1 MDPQLW
7 ILTSVVLAAA
17 LLVVTLY
24 LVLRVFRPLR
34 AIAEAAR
41 RFSRGELTYRLELD
55 APPQLRAVA
64 DALNGMARQVDETIT
79 RISSQRNEVEAVF
92 GSMVEGVVVVDRQ
105 RVINSLN
112 SAAAVLF
119 GRTPAEVKRE
129 AHRGK
134 SVIEFLRNTDVDSFA
149 GQVLE
154 EQTALER
161 TVTLYRKA
169 PVYVQIHGTVLR
181 DEQGECAG
189 ALLVLN
195 DITRLKRLENMRRDF
210 VANVSHELRT
220 PITSIMGFVETLLED
235 DPGDEETRQRFL
247 GIAHGHAQ
255 RLNLIIED
263 LLSLSRLESWEGE
276 LPREDCALE
285 QIVSRTIG
293 SCEAAA
299 QRRGIA
305 IRDSYVGATRVS
317 VNENLLEQA
326 LVNLVNNAV
335 KYSNQ
340 DSVVEIVCRNDGQE
354 LQISVRDQGPGIPPA
369 DQLRVF
375 ERFYRVD
382 RARSRAMGGTGL
394 GLAIVKHIAL
404 AHNGEV
410 SVTSMEGQG
419 SVFTLCIPSPLS

>member
-1 MDPQLW
+1 MVAVLLYV
-7 ILTSVVLAAA
+7 ILRNHRSMKVIEQAA
-17 LLVVTLY
+17 LQYSRGDFSHRLPMSSRRSAGAL
-24 LVLRVFRPLR
+24 
-34 AIAEAAR
+34 AEALN
-41 RFSRGELTYRLELD
+41 SM
-55 APPQLRAVA
+55 A
-64 DALNGMARQVDETIT
+64 DQVEDTIT
-79 RISSQRNEVEAVF
+79 RISAQRNEVEAVL
-92 GSMVEGVVVVDRQ
+92 GSMVEGVVVVDRR
-105 RVINSLN
+105 RVISSLN
-112 SAAAVLF
+112 TAAAVLF
-119 GRTPAEVKRE
+119 GRTAEEVHRE
-129 AHRGK
+129 SHRGR
-134 SVIEFLRNTDVDSFA
+134 SLIEFLRSSELDDLAN
-149 GQVLE
+149 QVLE
-154 EQTALER
+154 RQEVVER
-161 TVTLYRKA
+161 TITLYRQT
-169 PVYVQIHGTVLR
+169 PLHVQIHGTVLR
-181 DEQGECAG
+181 SPAGECTG

-220 PITSIMGFVETLLED
+220 PITSILGFVETLLED
-235 DPGDEETRQRFL
+235 SPDDQETRQRFL

-263 LLSLSRLESWEGE
+263 LLSLSRLESWEGD
-276 LPREDCALE
+276 LPLEECRLE
-285 QIVSRTIG
+285 QIVSRTM
-293 SCEAAA
+293 STCEAAA
-299 QRRGIA
+299 RQRGIV
-305 IRDSYVGATRVS
+305 IRDSYIGATGVL

-340 DSVVEIVCRNDGQE
+340 NSVVEIICHNKGEE

-410 SVTSMEGQG
+410 SVTSVEGQG
-419 SVFTLCIPSPLS
+419 STFTLRIPASSDETR